1 MTVTVA
7 GVPASRKTPG
17 VNFNVV
23 LGGPGTSAGESPYKT
38 ILLGNMIPVALTG
51 ASPSFTVTAGTWI
64 TPGTPNT
71 ATESPVFVP
80 SADDAATLF
89 GRGSELHRMALA
101 FFAQAPA
108 GTLYACP
115 VAEASGTPASAV
127 MTFATNAS
135 AAFTVRL
142 KLCGEVIDVAVASG
156 DTPTT
161 IAAAVADAI
170 NDSQN
175 LPFTAQNN
183 AGAVTISAKHDG
195 PRGNVL
201 VVDMYF
207 VDSSG
212 NETRI
217 TTGSTTSPG
226 ATTGIWS
233 GTGTIGTE
241 ITLASGA
248 TQDSFANAL
257 AAIEPA
263 RYHRIVGACIEATNI
278 GRIVTHINSQA
289 GPTVQL
295 LEQAICP
302 TVDTYANA
310 VTLATGQN
318 AARLCLA
325 WHHASPLPAPDVAAQ
340 VAAARLYGDSGVG
353 GLLPGEADTPSANLD
368 GLELGSVVMQRVI
381 ADQPTRT
388 EIENALNNGLTPL
401 AASGSRPG
409 YASVVRSVT
418 TRCLRGGTPNFAVLD
433 TSAVTVPDYVADT
446 LRADLATTF
455 AGCRLASESTDGLPP
470 RASLVVMPS
479 TVRARFAQRLKEM
492 EESAILVDVDANLSL
507 LVVEASA
514 TPGRLDCEIPAE
526 VIPGLHIIAGNIRQL

>member
-38 ILLGNMIPVALTG
+38 ILLGNAILTSLTG
-51 ASPSFTVTAGTWI
+51 ATPSFTVTAGT
-64 TPGTPNT
+64 
-71 ATESPVFVP
+71 ATVEQPVFVP

-89 GRGSELHRMALA
+89 GRGSELHRMAIA

-115 VAEASGTPASAV
+115 VAQASGVKGSAA
-127 MTFATNAS
+127 MTFATTSN
-135 AAFTVRL
+135 AAFTVRM
-142 KLCGEVIDVAVASG
+142 KLCGEVIDVPILSGTTAVN
-156 DTPTT
+156 
-161 IAAAVADAI
+161 IATAVADAV
-170 NDSQN
+170 NDAQD
-175 LPFTAQNN
+175 LPFTAQND
-183 AGAVTISAKHDG
+183 AGGGTPGAVVTISAKHDG

-217 TTGSTTSPG
+217 TTNSTTSSG

-248 TQDSFANAL
+248 TQDTFANAL

-263 RYHRIVGACIEATNI
+263 RYHRIVGACIESTNI
-278 GRIVTHINSQA
+278 GRIVTHINTQA

-302 TVDTYANA
+302 TVAAYSDA

-479 TVRARFAQRLKEM
+479 TVRARIAQRLKEM

>member
-38 ILLGNMIPVALTG
+38 ILLGNAILTALTG
-51 ASPSFTVTAGTWI
+51 ATPSFTVTAGT
-64 TPGTPNT
+64 
-71 ATESPVFVP
+71 ATVEQPVFVP

-89 GRGSELHRMALA
+89 GRGSELHRMAIA
-101 FFAQAPA
+101 FFAEAPD
-108 GTLYACP
+108 GTLYGCP
-115 VAEASGTPASAV
+115 VADAGGTAASGTL
-127 MTFATNAS
+127 TFVNNAT
-135 AAFTVRL
+135 AAYTIRL
-142 KLCGEVIDVAVASG
+142 KLCGLVIDIAVASG
-156 DTPTT
+156 DTVTT
-161 IAAAVADAI
+161 IAGAVADAI
-170 NDSQN
+170 NDAQD
-175 LPFTAQNN
+175 LPFTAQNS
-183 AGAVTISAKHDG
+183 AGVVTVTAKNTG
-195 PRGNVL
+195 PRGSTL
-201 VVDMYF
+201 IVDAYF
-207 VDSSG
+207 VSSTG
-212 NETRI
+212 AETRM
-217 TTGSTTSPG
+217 TTSGGTSPG
-226 ATTGIWS
+226 ATTGTWS
-233 GTGTIGTE
+233 NSATLGSE
-241 ITLASGA
+241 ITLANGA

-257 AAIEPA
+257 SAIEPT
-263 RYHRIVGACIEATNI
+263 RYHRIVGSCIDATNV
-278 GRIVTHINSQA
+278 GRIVTHINAQA
-289 GPTVQL
+289 GPTIQL
-295 LEQAICP
+295 LEQAVCGS
-302 TVDTYANA
+302 VDTYANA

-318 AARLCLA
+318 AARLQVA
-325 WHHASPLPAPDVAAQ
+325 WHHASVIPAGEVAAQ
-340 VAAARLYGDSGVG
+340 VCAARLYGDSGVG

-368 GLELGSVVMQRVI
+368 GLELGSVLMQRVI

-479 TVRARFAQRLKEM
+479 TVRARIAQRLKEM